1 METQSTPRL
10 GRRALFAAGLGGAA
24 LAVAQALG
32 APARS
37 LAANGASMLI
47 ARINTGSLATQVKVP
62 NDPAMKC
69 WSDGHDGLWASS
81 KAAGRSGLYGFN
93 SHAKGFAVTG
103 RNTFNGGVG
112 ILGGPDAALKG
123 TAAAGNLALDVE
135 GRAHF
140 SRSGLLVMQP
150 GQHYAAVD
158 GVVLSPSSTVL
169 VTLQDNQTYDPRWVT
184 CAFARP
190 SESRI
195 YVYLND
201 AVPSGTTLPF
211 AWMVL
216 D

>member
-62 NDPAMKC
+62 
-69 WSDGHDGLWASS
+69 DGLWASS

-201 AVPSGTTLPF
+201 AVPSGTTLPV